1 MTKTIGRKKLLF
13 PLCWAAA
20 GLYGLGV
27 GLRLWLYR
35 RKVLPA
41 RRLPLKV
48 ISIGNLVVGGTG
60 KTPHTAWLAAY
71 LHQKGFRVAVL
82 SRGYRGTKMKTGAVI
97 SDGRAVVGSI
107 EEGGEEPFWLAQKL
121 PGIPVVIG
129 RDRYRSG
136 LLCHRRWQT
145 QWAVLDDAFQH
156 LGLGR
161 EINILLWPADQPYGS
176 GELLPLGRLR
186 EPLSEIRRADLIVVT
201 HGEKL
206 DSSGRQAMKADF
218 KAGFPSVPVFFSEH
232 RPATLWRYGD
242 KAGFPLDWLQG
253 KRLVAFCGLAAPQS
267 LTASLKQIG
276 ADPLHLVEFPDHHFY
291 RDKDKRS
298 LEALGRSLKGE
309 VLVTTEKDALKLG
322 EWKVDDLQVM
332 VLGIEIEI
340 EDPAF
345 GDWLDQQT
353 GMRLEE

>member
-1 MTKTIGRKKLLF
+1 
-13 PLCWAAA
+13 
-20 GLYGLGV
+20 
-27 GLRLWLYR
+27 
-35 RKVLPA
+35 
-41 RRLPLKV
+41 
-48 ISIGNLVVGGTG
+48 
-60 KTPHTAWLAAY
+60 
-71 LHQKGFRVAVL
+71 
-82 SRGYRGTKMKTGAVI
+82 
-97 SDGRAVVGSI
+97 
-107 EEGGEEPFWLAQKL
+107 
-121 PGIPVVIG
+121 
-129 RDRYRSG
+129 
-136 LLCHRRWQT
+136 
-145 QWAVLDDAFQH
+145 
-156 LGLGR
+156 
-161 EINILLWPADQPYGS
+161 
-176 GELLPLGRLR
+176 
-186 EPLSEIRRADLIVVT
+186 
-201 HGEKL
+201 
-206 DSSGRQAMKADF
+206 MKADF